1 MADSF
6 RLAEYLER
14 LDIRGP
20 VNPDLRTLKALHAAH
35 VDAIP
40 FENLDPFLGRPVS
53 LELAALQE
61 KLVRRRRGGYC
72 FEQNALFKAALDVL
86 GFKVTGLAARVR
98 WRSSPES
105 PLGPRSHMLLKVDLA
120 DRAYLADVGLGS
132 CLLDQP
138 LPLVIGV
145 EHPSPMGT
153 FLLTESDGGY
163 LLQSKQSAGW
173 RSAFLF
179 DLSPQIPAD
188 YEVANWYTST
198 SPAAPFLRT
207 LIMERIAGE
216 QRMKLVDRRFTI
228 ENGRGEMIEDR
239 TLASAEDLERVL
251 EQSFRITPPV
261 AVSSIFARFAEVDS
275 GPGTV

>member
-120 DRAYLADVGLGS
+120 DRAYLADVGFGS

-207 LIMERIAGE
+207 LIMERVAGE
-216 QRMKLVDRRFTI
+216 QRLKLVDRRFTI
-228 ENGRGEMIEDR
+228 ENGRGEMIEER
-239 TLASAEDLERVL
+239 TLASAEDLGRVL

>member
-20 VNPDLRTLKALHAAH
+20 VNPDLRTLTALHAAH

-120 DRAYLADVGLGS
+120 DRAYLADVGFGS

-228 ENGRGEMIEDR
+228 ENGRGEMIEER
-239 TLASAEDLERVL
+239 TLASAEDLGRVL

>member
-20 VNPDLRTLKALHAAH
+20 VSPDLVTLKALHAAH

-40 FENLDPFLGRPVS
+40 FENLDPFLGRPVR
-53 LELAALQE
+53 LDPAALQE

-72 FEQNALFKAALDVL
+72 FEQNALFKAALEVI

-105 PLGPRSHMLLKVDLA
+105 PLGPRSHMLLKVDLG
-120 DRAYLADVGLGS
+120 DGAYLADVGFGS

-145 EHPSPMGT
+145 EHPSPMGR
-153 FLLTESDGGY
+153 FLLTETAGGY
-163 LLQSKQSAGW
+163 LLHSKQSAGW
-173 RSAFLF
+173 RTAFLF
-179 DLSPQIPAD
+179 DLSPQFPAD

-207 LIMERIAGE
+207 LIMERVTSDK
-216 QRMKLVDRRFTI
+216 RFKLVDQRFTI
-228 ENGRGEMIEDR
+228 ENDKGELLEER
-239 TLASAEDLERVL
+239 TLDSAEDLGRVL
-251 EQSFRITPPV
+251 EESFRITPPV
-261 AVSSIFARFAEVDS
+261 VVSSIFARFAASD
-275 GPGTV
+275 P